1 MISCKM
7 TNKLERLKKYP
18 KTKREFYIKQID
30 YLNNM
35 YYKMMEESKKE
46 TDFLKKR
53 KKKRNIMV

>member
-18 KTKREFYIKQID
+18 KTEREFYIKQVD

-46 TDFLKKR
+46 TDF
-53 KKKRNIMV
+53 